1 MSEQNLPEENVVP
14 GTPSQEGQVDN
25 PVLTPEQQE
34 ELNRTGVE
42 SEPHQES
49 DKNDADESSE

>member
-14 GTPSQEGQVDN
+14 GTPSQEGQADN

-34 ELNRTGVE
+34 ELNRPGVE

-49 DKNDADESSE
+49 DQSDADESSE